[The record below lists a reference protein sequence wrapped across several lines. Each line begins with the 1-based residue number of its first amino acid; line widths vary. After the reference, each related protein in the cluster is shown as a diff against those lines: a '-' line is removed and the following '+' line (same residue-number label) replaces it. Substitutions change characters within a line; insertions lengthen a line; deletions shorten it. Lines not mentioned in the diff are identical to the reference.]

1 MLCLKKTCASLALAF
16 IVAGL
21 AAAAQEVPPPR
32 FIKDIPDLKIQADSR
47 IRSVVI
53 FPDRATVVRSAEI
66 RPILGPQSVVF
77 SGLPTTLIGSSLRAT
92 GRGAA
97 EVKILGLESA
107 NEYLE
112 SPLLPEARKLQS
124 ELEALQFEMNRTKNG
139 LAVLAAQESFLLS
152 IQSTQAS
159 KASADLA
166 QGKADPA
173 AWEKT
178 IEFLGAKLGA
188 FKNSQLD
195 RQKILKEQ
203 ELKAESIKKRIDE
216 IKPSKPR
223 EARKV
228 TVLLD
233 ARTAGDFTLDLSYT
247 VTNAMWTPL
256 YTIRALPDS
265 GEVELAVSGLIQ
277 QRSGENW
284 EGVKASLSTSSP
296 ALESRPREL
305 SPWILDIYVPRP
317 VARSEGRMAA
327 PGKGGGGSED
337 RMRMTEMAAAAA
349 PPAPPREAE
358 VETAAVTDTGIH
370 LNFEIRRAIDVPSD
384 GAPHKFPIDNPTL
397 KIRFDYS
404 AVPKG
409 REAAF
414 LRGTLTNTLAY
425 PLLSGGADLFINQ
438 DFVGATKLPFVAA
451 GEETRMFFGEDGQIK
466 VGTELVKREKSG
478 GGFLSKTEKLRLV
491 TRITVQNL
499 RKTPVEIEVTDQ
511 IPVSQNSKIEVRD
524 VSLQPAPGKKDDK
537 GLLTWTLSIAP
548 QEKKEILIDW
558 TIEYPRDAAIIGW

>member
-1 MLCLKKTCASLALAF
+1 MSRFRKTCACLVFLF
-16 IVAGL
+16 LVPGL
-21 AAAAQEVPPPR
+21 TVVAQEVPSAR
-32 FIKDIPDLKIQADSR
+32 SIQDKPDLKIQAESK
-47 IRSVVI
+47 IRSVII

-66 RPILGPQSVVF
+66 KPVPGPQSVVF

-92 GRGAA
+92 GRGTA

-112 SPLLPEARKLQS
+112 SPLLPEARKLQA
-124 ELEALQFEMNRTKNG
+124 EQEALQFEMNRTHND
-139 LAVLAAQESFLLS
+139 LAVLAAQESFLMS
-152 IQSTQAS
+152 IQSTQAA

-173 AWEKT
+173 VWEKT

-188 FKNSQLD
+188 LKNSQLD
-195 RQKILKEQ
+195 RQRILKEQ
-203 ELKAESIKKRIDE
+203 DIKAESLKKRIDE

-228 TVLLD
+228 TVLLE

-247 VTNAMWTPL
+247 VTNAKWTPL
-256 YTIRALPDS
+256 YMIRALPDS

-296 ALESRPREL
+296 ALESQPREL
-305 SPWILDIYVPRP
+305 PPWILDIYVPRP
-317 VARSEGRMAA
+317 VVRSESRAA
-327 PGKGGGGSED
+327 SSSRGDGGAED
-337 RMRMTEMAAAAA
+337 RMRMAEMASA
-349 PPAPPREAE
+349 PSPPPPPREAE
-358 VETAAVTDTGIH
+358 IETAAVTDTGIH
-370 LNFEIRRAIDVPSD
+370 LNFDIRRAIDVPSD
-384 GAPHKFPIDNPTL
+384 GAPHKFPIDNPSL
-397 KIRFDYS
+397 KIKFDYS

-425 PLLSGGADLFINQ
+425 PLLPGGADLFINQ
-438 DFVGATKLPFVAA
+438 DFVGATQLPLVAA

-466 VGTELVKREKSG
+466 VRTEQVKREKTG

-499 RKTPVEIEVTDQ
+499 RRTPVEIEVTDRL
-511 IPVSQNSKIEVRD
+511 PVSQNSKIEVRD
-524 VSLQPAPGKKDDK
+524 VLLQPAPGKRDDQ
-537 GLLTWTLSIAP
+537 GLLTWTLSLAP

-558 TIEYPRDAAIIGW
+558 TVEYPRDATITGW

>member
-1 MLCLKKTCASLALAF
+1 
-16 IVAGL
+16 
-21 AAAAQEVPPPR
+21 
-32 FIKDIPDLKIQADSR
+32 
-47 IRSVVI
+47 
-53 FPDRATVVRSAEI
+53 
-66 RPILGPQSVVF
+66 
-77 SGLPTTLIGSSLRAT
+77 
-92 GRGAA
+92 
-97 EVKILGLESA
+97 
-107 NEYLE
+107 
-112 SPLLPEARKLQS
+112 
-124 ELEALQFEMNRTKNG
+124 
-139 LAVLAAQESFLLS
+139 
-152 IQSTQAS
+152 
-159 KASADLA
+159 
-166 QGKADPA
+166 
-173 AWEKT
+173 
-178 IEFLGAKLGA
+178 
-188 FKNSQLD
+188 
-195 RQKILKEQ
+195 
-203 ELKAESIKKRIDE
+203 
-216 IKPSKPR
+216 
-223 EARKV
+223 
-228 TVLLD
+228 
-233 ARTAGDFTLDLSYT
+233 
-247 VTNAMWTPL
+247 
-256 YTIRALPDS
+256 
-265 GEVELAVSGLIQ
+265 
-277 QRSGENW
+277 
-284 EGVKASLSTSSP
+284 
-296 ALESRPREL
+296 
-305 SPWILDIYVPRP
+305 
-317 VARSEGRMAA
+317 
-327 PGKGGGGSED
+327 
-337 RMRMTEMAAAAA
+337 MRMTEMAAAAA

-466 VGTELVKREKSG
+466 VRTELVKREKSG

-537 GLLTWTLSIAP
+537 GLLTWTLSLAP